1 MKIHAFIRA
10 LTIAAVLGAAF
21 AAPHPCAAAPALVP
35 GESIETRYAIIRYQ
49 SPEDL
54 ERFNDRIDYSP
65 GEWGITRLFSRDTS
79 GDLPD
84 RITKKVDAL
93 YERVVDMLDMRKRL
107 KKVTIHICRDKKE
120 LNATYRRLYN
130 AESPY
135 RAWYIYENNTIYV
148 NVDDLNEGILAHELA
163 HSIIDHFLI
172 IRPPEATAEILA
184 RYVDSNL
191 FDSTIATT
199 KKPETGERVAKTAP
213 PAQPPAHVA
222 VSRDSGFAQIKGF
235 SPAGVSFPG
244 TPIGTQSLPGG
255 RGQSLPGG
263 RGQSLPGG
271 RGQ

>member
-1 MKIHAFIRA
+1 MKIHTVIRA

-79 GDLPD
+79 DDLPD

-93 YERVVDMLDMRKRL
+93 YERVIDMLDMRKRL

-148 NVDDLNEGILAHELA
+148 NVDDLNEGILAHEMA

-199 KKPETGERVAKTAP
+199 RKPDPGERVAKTAP
-213 PAQPPAHVA
+213 TAEPPAHVA

-244 TPIGTQSLPGG
+244 TPIGTPSLPGG

-263 RGQSLPGG
+263 RGQ
-271 RGQ
+271 